1 MLIMA
6 SFLFAV
12 VGVVGVAITDDQAA
26 EFKKLNGTWK
36 IEQAELNGT
45 KWPDALTQ
53 QFTLVLENEKYQ
65 LLSKSPTDEGTAKL
79 DASKKPKTMEIKG
92 VKGPN
97 QGKTFLAIYEV
108 DKDTLKI
115 CYDLSGKA
123 YPTEFT
129 SPANSGRFLVTYKRS
144 KE

>member
-1 MLIMA
+1 MA
-6 SFLFAV
+6 CCLFVV
-12 VGVVGVAITDDQAA
+12 VGLVGVAFADDQAA

-36 IEQAELNGT
+36 MEQAELNGS
-45 KWPDALTQ
+45 KWPDAMTQ
-53 QFTLVLENEKYQ
+53 QFTLVLKDEKYQ
-65 LLSKSPTDEGTAKL
+65 LLSKSPADEGTVKL

-92 VKGPN
+92 EQGPN
-97 QGKTFLAIYEV
+97 KGRTMLAIFEV
-108 DKDTLKI
+108 DKDTLKV

>member
-1 MLIMA
+1 LA
-6 SFLFAV
+6 GA
-12 VGVVGVAITDDQAA
+12 ACADDQAA

-36 IEQAELNGT
+36 MEQAELNGS
-45 KWPDALTQ
+45 KWPDAFAQ
-53 QFTLVLENEKYQ
+53 QFTLILKDEKYQ

-79 DASKKPKTMEIKG
+79 NVNKKPKTMEIKG
-92 VKGPN
+92 EKGPN
-97 QGKTFLAIYEV
+97 QGKTFLAIYEM

-123 YPTEFT
+123 YPTEF
-129 SPANSGRFLVTYKRS
+129 SASKDSGHFLVTYKWA